1 MAPGYYERPDEEM
14 LARWRTGVQETA
26 KHYRE

>member
-1 MAPGYYERPDEEM
+1 MAPGYYKRPDEGV
-14 LARWRTGVQETA
+14 LALWRTGVQETA